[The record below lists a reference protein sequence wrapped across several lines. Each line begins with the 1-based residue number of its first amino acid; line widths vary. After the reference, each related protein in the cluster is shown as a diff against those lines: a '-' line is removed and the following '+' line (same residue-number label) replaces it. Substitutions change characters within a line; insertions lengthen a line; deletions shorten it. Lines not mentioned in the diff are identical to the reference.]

1 MVTIFR
7 FFNCMLELST
17 GVVFLMSS
25 LYGSGQSDNH
35 IQMINAPTDS
45 GQATVTQTIDK
56 GSFSTLAME
65 VYLRKEYADTPILV
79 EIARCESEFRQF
91 DKNGNLVHGRANPAD
106 VGVMQINEYYH
117 ADTARNMGLNI
128 RTVEGN
134 VAFAKYLY
142 SKYGSSPWSASQP
155 CWSKAKLGDL
165 AKK

>member
-1 MVTIFR
+1 
-7 FFNCMLELST
+7 MLELTT

-35 IQMINAPTDS
+35 IQLINAHMEPE
-45 GQATVTQTIDK
+45 QATTTQIVK
-56 GSFSTLAME
+56 VSSFATSTGME
-65 VYLRKEYADTPILV
+65 SYLREEYANTPVLV

-91 DKNGNLVHGRANPAD
+91 DKNGKIIRGIANPAD
-106 VGVMQINEYYH
+106 VGVMQINEFYH
-117 ADTARNMGLNI
+117 ADTARNMGINI
-128 RTVEGN
+128 HTTEGN

-155 CWSKAKLGDL
+155 CWSKVKSSDL